1 MLLQTNK
8 QTEKQTNKETERQ
21 TDRAKTICPNL
32 LMSRYTKGHNCVK
45 SIMRVSCPSDRVP
58 FRQLSNSLHK

>member
-1 MLLQTNK
+1 MANVNAFADKQTNRK
-8 QTEKQTNKETERQ
+8 TNKETERQ

-32 LMSRYTKGHNCVK
+32 LMFGHTKGHNCVK

-58 FRQLSNSLHK
+58 F